1 MNPLLIAL
9 AHVEAI
15 NSREL
20 GRISK
25 LMAADHVFIDSDAT
39 EVRDPQ
45 KVLAGWSAY
54 FSTVPD
60 YRIDIEEVFVR
71 NNSIVLLGRASG
83 TFITDGEL
91 DSENSWSVPA
101 AWRTEIRNNKISLW
115 QVYVNPEPLVNIME
129 RLGKPVIHPIGS

>member
-25 LMAADHVFIDSDAT
+25 LIAPNHVFIDSDGT
-39 EVRDPQ
+39 EVTDPQ

-60 YRIDIEEVFVR
+60 YQINVDEVFVK

-83 TFITDGEL
+83 TFIQNGEL
-91 DSENSWSVPA
+91 KKENSWNVHA
-101 AWRTEIRNNKISLW
+101 VWKTEIVNNQIALW
-115 QVYVNPEPLVNIME
+115 QIYVNPEPMVKIME
-129 RLGKPVIHPIGS
+129 RLGKTGYSGFGA